1 MLLVRSLSLRDWR
14 NFDDRT
20 IGLGEGMTVLHGR
33 NASGKTNVVEALQT
47 LTSGHSFRRPRPA
60 ELVREGQG
68 RALASAR
75 LEGDGRVIDV
85 CCKVEGT
92 RRHFERNGK
101 RCHAADLPETMMSVL
116 FCPDDLSLVKRG
128 ASHRRDEL
136 DDFGRQANR
145 GYGRVLAAY
154 ERAVAQRNRLLRE
167 DVVDLGLL
175 RVWDESVALCGA
187 ALLFARL
194 RLFRRL
200 SSHVRD
206 IYERISGG
214 ERLDCT
220 YVASV
225 GSQEELAGLSKDELR
240 DLILRQLEERRHD
253 ELRRCQTLVGP
264 HRDDLGFTIGG
275 RDARAFASQGQQRS
289 VTLALKMAEVELS
302 FEVVGTRPLLLL
314 DDVMSEL
321 DERRSVALMDFVQGT
336 IQSVVTTANV
346 GNFPRELLDRA
357 TLVGIGE
364 P

>member
-1 MLLVRSLSLRDWR
+1 M
-14 NFDDRT
+14 
-20 IGLGEGMTVLHGR
+20 
-33 NASGKTNVVEALQT
+33 
-47 LTSGHSFRRPRPA
+47 
-60 ELVREGQG
+60 
-68 RALASAR
+68 
-75 LEGDGRVIDV
+75 
-85 CCKVEGT
+85 
-92 RRHFERNGK
+92 
-101 RCHAADLPETMMSVL
+101 
-116 FCPDDLSLVKRG
+116 
-128 ASHRRDEL
+128 
-136 DDFGRQANR
+136 
-145 GYGRVLAAY
+145 
-154 ERAVAQRNRLLRE
+154 
-167 DVVDLGLL
+167 
-175 RVWDESVALCGA
+175 
-187 ALLFARL
+187 
-194 RLFRRL
+194 
-200 SSHVRD
+200 RD

-214 ERLDCT
+214 ERLDCA

-225 GSQEELAGLSKDELR
+225 GCQEELAGLSKDELR

-289 VTLALKMAEVELS
+289 VALALKMAEVELS

-336 IQSVVTTANV
+336 IQSVVTTANL